1 MAASFDNSDSHALKA
16 LEEKLHDLSN
26 SGVAG
31 GANQGPAISA
41 ASRLSSG
48 SSSQGTS
55 TSQGSTRQPSTS
67 SGKSSSAN
75 ALALSRRNATSSNN
89 SQRAS
94 IPRYFELCISVGQ
107 HSVSLG
113 EINITSVATDGQ
125 LFSKI
130 WERYYDIKRSSFGFT
145 IRGWFFKPDDVF
157 FVHVGASNI
166 CPLFAGLANFN

>member
-1 MAASFDNSDSHALKA
+1 MAANFDNCDPHALEA
-16 LEEKLHDLSN
+16 LEGRLHGLSN

-41 ASRLSSG
+41 TSRLSLR

-55 TSQGSTRQPSTS
+55 TSQGSTVQPPTS
-67 SGKSSSAN
+67 SGKGSSAN
-75 ALALSRRNATSSNN
+75 TPTLSRRNATSSNN

-94 IPRYFELCISVGQ
+94 IPRYFELCVSVGQ

-113 EINITSVATDGQ
+113 EIIITSVATDGQ

-130 WERYYDIKRSSFGFT
+130 WERYHDIKRSSFGAA

-157 FVHVGASNI
+157 FVHVSASKI
-166 CPLFAGLANFN
+166 YPLFPGLANPN